1 MDPNVNS
8 VTFKVSNYRLIIAI
22 GFVKILMFIILIYS
36 NFDLNWIFTL
46 LILVSFPSTIY
57 ELSIKLIVDQDGL
70 VIRRLFRKDVRIIW
84 DDILEQH
91 YFNLGQREMRYLL
104 LRKAIPTLRPIFI
117 PKEFQA
123 NVFILEAWEQ
133 PTRLLS
139 LIEPHLPAKS
149 PADQLFVPFTVDR
162 NLRKA
167 LPLLIA
173 IGIAIVLFS
182 LNTFR

>member
-1 MDPNVNS
+1 MNS
-8 VTFKVSNYRLIIAI
+8 ATFKVNNYRIIIAI
-22 GFVKILMFIILIYS
+22 GLVKILMLIMLIYS

-46 LILVSFPSTIY
+46 LILVSLPSTIY

-70 VIRRLFRKDVRIIW
+70 IIRRLLRDDLRITW

-91 YFNLGQREMRYLL
+91 YFNLGQREIRYLL
-104 LRKAIPTLRPIFI
+104 LRKSIPSIRPIFI
-117 PKEFQA
+117 PKEFRA
-123 NVFILEAWEQ
+123 NIFILEAWEQ
-133 PTRLLS
+133 PTRLLT

-149 PADQLFVPFTVDR
+149 PTDQLFVPFTVES

-167 LPLLIA
+167 LPLLIPLA
-173 IGIAIVLFS
+173 IAIALFI